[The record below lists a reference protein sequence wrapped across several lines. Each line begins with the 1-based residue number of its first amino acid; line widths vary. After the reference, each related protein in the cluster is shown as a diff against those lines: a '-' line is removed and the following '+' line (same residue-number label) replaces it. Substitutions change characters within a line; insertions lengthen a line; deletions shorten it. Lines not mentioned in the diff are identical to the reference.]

1 MNARIIKNKERLKNT
16 KVAEQ
21 YTTTVIII
29 INNNNYVYSDDDCA
43 RTKTRQ
49 RVDHPKGRPK
59 DLWRPKGRPRK
70 VTRNLCVRLLSCL
83 SRAIR
88 AGHPKNDSS
97 LENFHFC
104 ASLCALTRL
113 LLSHY

>member
-1 MNARIIKNKERLKNT
+1 MNACIIKNKECLKNT

-49 RVDHPKGRPK
+49 RDDHPKGRQK
-59 DLWRPKGRPRK
+59 DGQEK
-70 VTRNLCVRLLSCL
+70 
-83 SRAIR
+83 
-88 AGHPKNDSS
+88 
-97 LENFHFC
+97 
-104 ASLCALTRL
+104 
-113 LLSHY
+113 

>member
-29 INNNNYVYSDDDCA
+29 IIIINYVYSDDDCA

-49 RVDHPKGRPK
+49 RDDHPKGRPK

>member
-29 INNNNYVYSDDDCA
+29 INNNNYVSSDDDCA

-49 RVDHPKGRPK
+49 RDDHPKGRPK

-70 VTRNLCVRLLSCL
+70 VTSLCVACFRSCVSLLGL
-83 SRAIR
+83 DTLKMT
-88 AGHPKNDSS
+88 H
-97 LENFHFC
+97 H
-104 ASLCALTRL
+104 
-113 LLSHY
+113 